1 MKKKYL
7 LLQFAVVIAGFTGV
21 FGKLISLDAVLLVWY
36 RVAFSALGGL
46 AVLTVV
52 KPKVRLRMKDR
63 LKIGRV
69 GLLLTAHW
77 LFFYASIRYANISV
91 GVVCF
96 CLTSFFTAF
105 LSPLINRKKFV
116 YTEVFFSMLTL
127 AGISL
132 IFGFDSSFRTG
143 IILGVISSCF
153 SALYTI
159 FNERLVKHYDS
170 RQINFYQ
177 MLSGTIG
184 LGVLLPLYLHFVPVK
199 VLIPGLRDTVYLI
212 FLALI
217 CTVGLYIMFAESLK
231 RIPAFTVNMSFN
243 LEPVYSII
251 LAFIIF
257 GESKE
262 LNIGFYLGLAVVIAS
277 VFIQP
282 FVAPVKKENTL

>member
-21 FGKLISLDAVLLVWY
+21 FGKLISLNEVLLVWY
-36 RVAFSALGGL
+36 RVAFSAMGAL
-46 AVLTVV
+46 AVLLVV
-52 KPKVRLRMKDR
+52 KPKVKLRIKDC

-105 LSPLINRKKFV
+105 LSPLINRKRFV
-116 YTEVFFSMLTL
+116 LTEVFFSLLTL
-127 AGISL
+127 TGISL

-170 RQINFYQ
+170 IQINFYQ

-184 LGVLLPLYLHFVPVK
+184 LGALLPLYLHFFPVR
-199 VLIPGLRDTVYLI
+199 VLIPGPRDTIYLI
-212 FLALI
+212 FLALV

-257 GESKE
+257 GESKQ
-262 LNIGFYLGLAVVIAS
+262 LNIGFYLGLVVVIAS